1 MTINPRKSTI
11 FQLCHRSQFYWVGE
25 TGIPRE
31 NYRPVASHWQ
41 IYHIILYRVHLA
53 WGGFEPTKL
62 KVIGTDCIGSY
73 KSSYHTITTTTDPLK
88 WHVFENA
95 INKLRIVQNYIS
107 RVLLNIHK
115 LMYNVFYFPFDFK
128 DQCFSISH

>member
-1 MTINPRKSTI
+1 MLISGKKFWTKQKTIPPPPFKLNG
-11 FQLCHRSQFYWVGE
+11 RSLSNFKLTT

-31 NYRPVASHWQ
+31 NYKPVASHWQ

-73 KSSYHTITTTTDPLK
+73 KSSYHTITTTTEIEK
-88 WHVFENA
+88 H
-95 INKLRIVQNYIS
+95 
-107 RVLLNIHK
+107 
-115 LMYNVFYFPFDFK
+115 
-128 DQCFSISH
+128 